1 MWIAY
6 AAPGEVPSSGGGTT
20 AASGGFMGLLIWLLI
35 IGAMFYF
42 LLIMPQRKRD
52 RDFKRMI
59 SALKRGDTVITIGGI
74 VGKVIDIKN
83 DTVKIKVANT
93 TELEIT
99 KRAIGSV
106 IGKKEARGES
116 NKKEEE
122 KK

>member
-6 AAPGEVPSSGGGTT
+6 AAPGETPSGGGTT

-42 LLIMPQRKRD
+42 LLILPQRKRD
-52 RDFKRMI
+52 KEFKRMI
-59 SALKRGDTVITIGGI
+59 SSLKRGDTVITIGGI
-74 VGKVIDIKN
+74 VGKVIDIRN

-106 IGKKEARGES
+106 IGKKETREEKSNEEA
-116 NKKEEE
+116 NKK
-122 KK
+122 

>member
-1 MWIAY
+1 VWIAY
-6 AAPGEVPSSGGGTT
+6 AAPGEVPSSSGGAT

-35 IGAMFYF
+35 IGGMFYF
-42 LLIMPQRKRD
+42 LLILPQRRRD
-52 RDFKRMI
+52 KEFKRMI
-59 SALKRGDTVITIGGI
+59 SSLKRGDTVITIGGI

-106 IGKKEARGES
+106 IGKKETDNES
-116 NKKEEE
+116 SVQE

>member
-6 AAPGEVPSSGGGTT
+6 AAPGETPSSGGTT
-20 AASGGFMGLLIWLLI
+20 ATSGGFMGLLIWLLI

-42 LLIMPQRKRD
+42 LLILPQRKKD
-52 RDFKRMI
+52 KEFKRMV
-59 SALKRGDTVITIGGI
+59 SSLRKGDTVITIGGI
-74 VGKVIDIKN
+74 VGRVIDIKN

-106 IGKKEARGES
+106 IGKKETREEIS
-116 NKKEEE
+116 NKEID